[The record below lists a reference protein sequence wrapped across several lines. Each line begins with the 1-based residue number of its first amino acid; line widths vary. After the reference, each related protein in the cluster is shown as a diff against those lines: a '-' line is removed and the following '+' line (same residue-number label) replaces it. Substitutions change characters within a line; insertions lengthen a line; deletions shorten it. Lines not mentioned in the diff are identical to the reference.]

1 MSNGYGP
8 CCVGITS
15 EHIISKQMLRN
26 NKRAKSLVEKEYPH
40 IFLAEVCLF
49 HNSATKCADTKGA
62 RLYLLRKRWEEYG
75 QEFELALTELRAAY
89 KAPPEYLSL
98 ERLA

>member
-1 MSNGYGP
+1 
-8 CCVGITS
+8 
-15 EHIISKQMLRN
+15 MLRN
-26 NKRAKSLVEKEYPH
+26 NKQAKKLVEKKYPH
-40 IFLAEVCLF
+40 LFLADVCLF

-62 RLYLLRKRWEEYG
+62 RLYLLRKRWKQYG
-75 QEFELALTELRAAY
+75 HEFALAVVELRAAF